1 MDKFV
6 VNIEKYGNTSA
17 ASVGLAL
24 DEALTE
30 GRIHPGDK
38 VLLCAFGAG
47 RTWGAVVLTM

>member
-24 DEALTE
+24 DEAVK
-30 GRIHPGDK
+30 GGKIKKGDK
-38 VLLCAFGAG
+38 VLMCAFGAG
-47 RTWGAVVLTM
+47 RTWGAVVVEW